1 MVYCRKCA
9 APMTEGDLVCTRCGT
24 PVVNAVRQSEKDERI
39 KDLEE
44 YRTLLSENEE
54 LKRMIKPQSEFP
66 MYDSSDYKKRSFIR
80 YFWPFIIGAVAAYTI
95 IYILSIIITFSSLET
110 IVTTSRSAER
120 VSSRLLGDTYGG
132 LFVGI
137 IVAVLIIVIGI
148 KISKSKQN
156 AFNSNAEFM
165 NMQITEKYRAG
176 LKNQKMIDIYQENL
190 HNMRMYENL
199 VPEEFQTAEKV
210 DMIIELLKADK
221 ANTIDEACAMLS

>member
-1 MVYCRKCA
+1 
-9 APMTEGDLVCTRCGT
+9 MTEGDLVCTRCGT

-44 YRTLLSENEE
+44 YRILLSENEE

-80 YFWPFIIGAVAAYTI
+80 YFWPFIVGAVAAYGI
-95 IYILSIIITFSSLET
+95 IYVVSVIITLSSLET
-110 IVTTSRSAER
+110 IVYSARSAEQA
-120 VSSRLLGDTYGG
+120 SSRIIGDTYGG
-132 LFVGI
+132 LFVGL
-137 IVAVLIIVIGI
+137 IVALLIIIIGI

-176 LKNQKMIDIYQENL
+176 LKNQKMIDIYQDNI
-190 HNMRMYENL
+190 NRMRKYERF
-199 VPEEFQTAEKV
+199 VPEPYRTSLQV
-210 DMIIELLKADK
+210 DAIIKILKEDK
-221 ANTIDEACAMLS
+221 AQTIDEAIALL

>member
-80 YFWPFIIGAVAAYTI
+80 YFWPFIVGAVAAYGI
-95 IYILSIIITFSSLET
+95 IYVVSVIITLSSLET
-110 IVTTSRSAER
+110 IVYSARSAEQA
-120 VSSRLLGDTYGG
+120 SSRIIGDTYGG
-132 LFVGI
+132 LFVGL
-137 IVAVLIIVIGI
+137 IVALLIIIIGI

-176 LKNQKMIDIYQENL
+176 LKNQKMIDIYQDNI
-190 HNMRMYENL
+190 NRMRKYERF
-199 VPEEFQTAEKV
+199 VPEPYRTSLQV
-210 DMIIELLKADK
+210 DAIIKILKEDK
-221 ANTIDEACAMLS
+221 AQTIDEAIALL

>member
-44 YRTLLSENEE
+44 YRILLSENEE

-80 YFWPFIIGAVAAYTI
+80 YFWPFIVGAVAAYGI
-95 IYILSIIITFSSLET
+95 IYVVSVIITLSSLET
-110 IVTTSRSAER
+110 IVYSARSAEQA
-120 VSSRLLGDTYGG
+120 SSRIIGDTYGG
-132 LFVGI
+132 LFVGL
-137 IVAVLIIVIGI
+137 IVALLIIIIGI

-176 LKNQKMIDIYQENL
+176 LKNQKMIDIYQDNI
-190 HNMRMYENL
+190 NRMRKYERF
-199 VPEEFQTAEKV
+199 VPEPYRTSLQV
-210 DMIIELLKADK
+210 DAIIKILKEDK
-221 ANTIDEACAMLS
+221 AQTIDEAIALL

>member
-110 IVTTSRSAER
+110 IMTTARSAER
-120 VSSRLLGDTYGG
+120 VSSRILGDTYGG

-176 LKNQKMIDIYQENL
+176 LKNQKMIDIYQDNI
-190 HNMRMYENL
+190 NRMRKYERF
-199 VPEEFQTAEKV
+199 VPEPYRTSLQV
-210 DMIIELLKADK
+210 DAIIKILKEDK
-221 ANTIDEACAMLS
+221 AQTIDEAIALL